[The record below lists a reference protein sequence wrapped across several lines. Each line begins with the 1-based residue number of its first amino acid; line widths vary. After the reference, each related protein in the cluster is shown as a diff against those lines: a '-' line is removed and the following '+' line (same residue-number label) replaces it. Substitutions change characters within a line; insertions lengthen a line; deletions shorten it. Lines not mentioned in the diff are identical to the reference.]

1 MIKKFSNNSSSGFTL
16 IELLVVIAIVG
27 ILSAV
32 VLSQLNSARSK
43 GADAAVKSN
52 LSNMRG
58 PAEASYDVAT
68 GSNGFNQVCTVGAGM
83 RAAAL
88 AAGGNGETCAAAVG
102 YWVAWAGLKTD
113 LTKAWCVDS
122 AGNSKQINKPVSAI
136 TVCP

>member
-1 MIKKFSNNSSSGFTL
+1 MTKYNRGFTL

-32 VLSQLNSARSK
+32 VLSQLNSAREK

-52 LSNMRG
+52 LVSVRSVAETLYDNGYNGYQGICSDSKMTG
-58 PAEASYDVAT
+58 PH
-68 GSNGFNQVCTVGAGM
+68 N
-83 RAAAL
+83 AAV
-88 AAGGNGETCAAAVG
+88 AAGGNGGTCTSNSGAYAD
-102 YWVAWAGLKTD
+102 WAGLKTD

-122 AGNSKQINKPVSAI
+122 TGNSRMIPKPGSGI